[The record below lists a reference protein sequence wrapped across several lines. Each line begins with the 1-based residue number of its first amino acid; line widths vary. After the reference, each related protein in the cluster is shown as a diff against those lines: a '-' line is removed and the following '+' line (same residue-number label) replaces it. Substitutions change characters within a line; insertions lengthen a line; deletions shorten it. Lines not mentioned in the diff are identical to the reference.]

1 MAGHEISEFNSI
13 EESDG
18 RRRSIGHK
26 VDGESVKSLAVCNI
40 YRRVCFSM
48 YAFEEV

>member
-26 VDGESVKSLAVCNI
+26 VDGESVESLAVCNM
-40 YRRVCFSM
+40 YRRVYFSM